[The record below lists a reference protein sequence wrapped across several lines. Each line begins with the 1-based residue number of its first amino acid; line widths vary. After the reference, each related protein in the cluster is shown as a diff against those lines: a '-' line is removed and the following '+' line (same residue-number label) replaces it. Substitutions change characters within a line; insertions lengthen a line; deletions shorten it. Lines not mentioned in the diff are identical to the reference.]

1 MHIHSEVYLHAIL
14 VVDENSWN
22 LPPAS
27 LPSQYQFVR
36 QSFENLS
43 SKVLSINGLTDH
55 VHILFKQNPY
65 ISLDELLKRVRLSS
79 AWSLNNHLLPNKRF
93 AWKNTYYAFTIGGEE
108 IGEHKEYI
116 ESQEEIHLSLS
127 TDEELQKLIEEYQLK
142 YDGDK
147 PEDLDEDA
155 YN

>member
-55 VHILFKQNPY
+55 VHILFKQNPS

>member
-43 SKVLSINGLTDH
+43 SKVLAINGLTDH
-55 VHILFKQNPY
+55 VHILFKQNPS

>member
-1 MHIHSEVYLHAIL
+1 
-14 VVDENSWN
+14 
-22 LPPAS
+22 
-27 LPSQYQFVR
+27 
-36 QSFENLS
+36 LS
-43 SKVLSINGLTDH
+43 SKVLAINGLTDH
-55 VHILFKQNPY
+55 VHILFKQNPS

>member
-14 VVDENSWN
+14 VVDENSWK
-22 LPPAS
+22 LPSAK
-27 LPSQYQFVR
+27 LPSQFQFVR

-43 SKVLSINGLTDH
+43 SKVLAINGLNDH
-55 VHILFKQNPY
+55 VHILFKQNPS

-116 ESQEEIHLSLS
+116 ECQEEIHLSLS

-142 YDGDK
+142 YDEDK